1 MDFVKLNRLLLIC
14 CLLLTAVNV
23 NAQHEPAVRSADDI
37 RLTGKEDPATSK
49 VYIVQL
55 RSPSAAEHHASLSR
69 TMKAANFRANRSPQR
84 FEKDSAAIRAHTARL
99 DEEQQRVLNKAG
111 PGTREIYRYKYG
123 LNGFAAR
130 MSVADA
136 QRLAGLPE
144 VLNVWEDEV
153 RPLATRHSANF
164 LGLFDSTGGLR
175 SEHGLD
181 GEGIVIGII
190 DSGIAP
196 EHPALQDSR
205 IADRPRVCQSSW
217 AETSILGKWLCR
229 RYDKQPDVSA
239 FDELEGWSG
248 ECETGARFDESHCNN
263 KLIGARWFVDG
274 AVDTGPIDEND
285 FRSPRDAD
293 GHGTHTATTAAGNR
307 TSASIFGTLIGD
319 VEGLAPKARIAV
331 YKACWLRPSESR
343 ASCNTSDLA
352 RAVDAAVADGV
363 DIISYSIG
371 NSMQEVTAP
380 DDIALMAATKAGV
393 VAVVAAGNDG
403 PNLGTIGSP
412 AGGPWVIT
420 AAASSRAGESSVEAF
435 QVSAPPAI
443 AGKYASKE
451 ALFSPPLS
459 DRDPIEGQLVLV
471 DDDDP
476 TLPSG
481 SAGVTSDG
489 CQPLINGDD
498 VFGKIALM
506 QRSGCLF
513 TDMVRN
519 AEDAG
524 AIAVLVYNIAGD
536 PIVMFGESGLVDIPA
551 LMIGQ
556 ADANLILA
564 EMDANNEVSVVLEKS
579 FLLTT
584 SDAGDLMAGFSA
596 RGPGPV
602 ADVLKPDVTAPGINI
617 IAGFT
622 PDPAN
627 ATPGENFAYLSG
639 TSMATP
645 HVAGVAAL
653 LRQAHPEWSPA
664 AIKSALVTSARQDLQ
679 LPESITPANPFDYGG
694 GHIVPNSA
702 LQPGLVYDV
711 TDDEYDAFACGT
723 ASPAV
728 PDERCAEL
736 GAAGYSFDA
745 RDLNQPSISISRLA
759 SRQTVTRRVT
769 NVSDDSESYSI
780 EVSAPPGTSISVMP
794 PTLSLGPLESAS
806 FDVSLTY
813 VSGPLDLW
821 RFGSL
826 TWVGDDH
833 DVRSSIAVKPTS
845 ITAPDEIV
853 SFGGSGSESFS
864 IEFGYSGSYNP
875 GVHGL
880 NLPLIQSRFVDND
893 PTKTFTRR
901 ATGGVTEHALIVPQN
916 QLFLR
921 FSLFDAL
928 TDGNDDLDMY
938 VYYCGLDGSTCSRI
952 GESGEPTSEEQFN
965 LYRPAPGV
973 YGVYVHGFETD
984 QVDGGDG
991 ANYQLLAWSIGIV
1004 DDKGNMSA
1012 SGPAFVAAGTTG
1024 DVSINWDGLLS
1035 NTIYLGGI
1043 SHNTPQ
1049 GLSELTIITIGN

>member
-1 MDFVKLNRLLLIC
+1 MNRLLLIC
-14 CLLLTAVNV
+14 CLLLTAANV
-23 NAQHEPAVRSADDI
+23 SAQNEPAI
-37 RLTGKEDPATSK
+37 RDAGGIQLTGVEDPATSK

-55 RSPSAAEHHASLSR
+55 RSPSAAEHHASLSKSR
-69 TMKAANFRANRSPQR
+69 TTASLSAGTAPPR
-84 FEKDSAAIRAHTARL
+84 FEKNSAVVRSYTARL
-99 DEEQQRVLNKAG
+99 DEEQQRVLSKAG
-111 PGTREIYRYKYG
+111 PGTRKIYSYKYG

-130 MSVADA
+130 MSVAEA
-136 QRLAGLPE
+136 QKLEGLPE

-153 RPLATRHSANF
+153 RPMATRHSANF
-164 LGLFDSTGGLR
+164 LGLFDSEGGLR
-175 SEHGLD
+175 SQHALD
-181 GEGIVIGII
+181 GDGVVIGVI
-190 DSGIAP
+190 DSGISP

-205 IADRPRVCQSSW
+205 VADRPRVCRSSW

-229 RYDKQPDVSA
+229 RFDKQTDVVA
-239 FDELEGWSG
+239 FEELEDWNG
-248 ECETGARFDESHCNN
+248 ECETGVQFDETHCNN
-263 KLIGARWFVDG
+263 KIIGARWFVDG
-274 AVDTGPIDEND
+274 AEDTGPLDEND

-319 VEGLAPKARIAV
+319 VEGMAPKARIAV
-331 YKACWLRPSESR
+331 YKACWLRPLESR

-371 NSMQEVTAP
+371 SSMREVTAP

-393 VAVVAAGNDG
+393 IAVVAAGNDG
-403 PNLGTIGSP
+403 PNLATIGSP

-435 QVSAPPAI
+435 QVSVPPSI

-471 DDDDP
+471 DDDDT

-481 SAGVTSDG
+481 STGVTSDG
-489 CQPLINGDD
+489 CQTLINGDE
-498 VFGKIALM
+498 VSGNIALM

-513 TDMVRN
+513 TDMVKN

-564 EMDANNEVSVVLEKS
+564 EMDANNEVTVVLEKS

-584 SDAGDLMAGFSA
+584 PDTGDVMASFSA
-596 RGPGPV
+596 RGPGPI
-602 ADVLKPDVTAPGINI
+602 ADVLKPDVTAPGVNI

-622 PDPAN
+622 PDTAN

-639 TSMATP
+639 TSMAAP

-679 LPESITPANPFDYGG
+679 LSESITPANPFDYGG
-694 GHIVPNSA
+694 GHIVPNDA
-702 LQPGLVYDV
+702 LEPGLVYDV
-711 TDDEYDAFACGT
+711 SNDEYDAFACGT
-723 ASPAV
+723 TSPAV
-728 PDERCAEL
+728 TEARCSEL
-736 GAAGYSFDA
+736 GAAGYSFYA
-745 RDLNQPSISISRLA
+745 RDLNQPSVSISRLA
-759 SRQTVTRRVT
+759 SQQTVTRRVT
-769 NVSDDSESYSI
+769 NVSDDSESYNV
-780 EVSAPPGTSISVMP
+780 EVSAPPGISVVVSP
-794 PTLSLGPLESAS
+794 PTLSLGPAESAS

-826 TWVGDDH
+826 TWSGDDH
-833 DVRSSIAVKPTS
+833 DVRSSIAVKPAS
-845 ITAPDEIV
+845 ITAPEDIV
-853 SFGGSGSESFS
+853 SFGGSGSETFAV
-864 IEFGYSGSYNP
+864 EFGYNGSYSP

-893 PTKTFTRR
+893 PTKTFFRR
-901 ATGGVTEHALIVPQN
+901 TDNGVTEHALIVPQN

-938 VYYCGLDGSTCSRI
+938 VYYCGLDGSACSRI
-952 GESGEPTSEEQFN
+952 GESGEPSSEEQFN

-984 QVDGGDG
+984 ELSGGPG

-1012 SGPAFVAAGTTG
+1012 TGPAFVGAGTTV
-1024 DVSINWDGLLS
+1024 DVTVDWSGLLS
-1035 NTIYLGGI
+1035 DTIYLGGI

-1049 GLSELTIITIGN
+1049 GLSELTIVTIGN